1 MDFFQAVILGIVQ
14 GITAYIPVSSKTQVI
29 LFGTILFGLSFKEL
43 LSFAIAV
50 HIGDIIASVYLFRKE
65 LISMIGV
72 VPKIDE
78 IQKIEELE
86 ERKKIFY
93 FMGISLFFTALVGV
107 PLYLGVRG
115 FFSDIASNTLLA
127 FIGLMLILMTIIQY
141 VSKKE
146 GGDAKLN
153 LKTTIISGMAQ
164 GLAVLPGI
172 SRSGI
177 TTSSLLLQNID
188 KQRAVKLS
196 FIMSIPM
203 ISAAVLLFNF
213 TDGFE
218 SLSIPIVIA
227 GIIASTISS
236 YLTMNFMLELVKR
249 VKFYYFTL
257 IIGLIALIPYILS
270 KIGWIN

>member
-1 MDFFQAVILGIVQ
+1 MDIFQAVVLGIIQ

-29 LFGTILFGLSFKEL
+29 LFGTLLFGLSFKEL

-50 HIGDIIASVYLFRKE
+50 HIGDIIASIYLFRKE
-65 LISMIGV
+65 LISMIGI

-78 IQKIEELE
+78 VQKMEQLDEH
-86 ERKKIFY
+86 KKIFY

-115 FFSDIASNTLLA
+115 FFSDIASNILLA

-153 LKTTIISGMAQ
+153 LKRTIISGMAQ

-188 KQRAVKLS
+188 KERAVRLS

-203 ISAAVLLFNF
+203 ISAAVILFNF
-213 TDGFE
+213 TDGFGE
-218 SLSIPIVIA
+218 LNIATIIA
-227 GIIASTISS
+227 GILASTVSS

-249 VKFYYFTL
+249 IKFYYFTL

-270 KIGWIN
+270 KIGLIH

>member
-1 MDFFQAVILGIVQ
+1 MSMDIFQAVILGIIQ

-65 LISMIGV
+65 LISMIGI
-72 VPKIDE
+72 VPKIEE
-78 IQKIEELE
+78 IQKMEELE
-86 ERKKIFY
+86 DRKKMFY

-115 FFSDIASNTLLA
+115 FFSDIASNVLLA
-127 FIGLMLILMTIIQY
+127 FIGLMLIVMTIIQY
-141 VSKKE
+141 ISKKE

-153 LKTTIISGMAQ
+153 LTRTIISGMAQ

-177 TTSSLLLQNID
+177 TTSSLLLQNVD
-188 KQRAVKLS
+188 KERAVKLS
-196 FIMSIPM
+196 FIMSVPM
-203 ISAAVLLFNF
+203 ISAAVILFNF
-213 TDGFE
+213 TDGFGD
-218 SLSIPIVIA
+218 LNIPIVIA
-227 GIIASTISS
+227 GVIASTASS
-236 YLTMNFMLELVKR
+236 YLTMNFMLELVKKI
-249 VKFYYFTL
+249 KFYYFTL
-257 IIGLIALIPYILS
+257 IIGLIALIPFIIDKLMH
-270 KIGWIN
+270 